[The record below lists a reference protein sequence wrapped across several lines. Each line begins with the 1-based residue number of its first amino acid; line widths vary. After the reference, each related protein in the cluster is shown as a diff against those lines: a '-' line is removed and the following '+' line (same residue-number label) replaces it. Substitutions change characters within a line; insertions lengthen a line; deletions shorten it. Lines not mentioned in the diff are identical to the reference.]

1 MGGTCLLQVPR
12 LVVHV
17 AGPGLKC
24 QPMFPVTLQRTGAAL
39 ELFGDWPLG
48 LACDFRNVASAVCW
62 AGSDL

>member
-1 MGGTCLLQVPR
+1 
-12 LVVHV
+12 
-17 AGPGLKC
+17 
-24 QPMFPVTLQRTGAAL
+24 MFPVTLQRTGAAL